1 MSNKEQPA
9 NWKELEDASLIGLT
23 LQGKTRAYD
32 ELVRRHSRRLHAM
45 LLQMV
50 GSEADAYDIAQVSF
64 LKAFRSLRYFNGQSA
79 FYTWLYTIA
88 ANNARNFLRKRKREK
103 AFSIDNDSKGDQQ
116 EKNADLADTR
126 LAADP
131 ERQAH
136 VSELKAKLRKAL
148 SQLSPAHREVV
159 TLCDIMGYSYPE
171 ISQMLNI
178 SEGTLRSRLFYA
190 HRELQGMLA
199 DIKRA

>member
-1 MSNKEQPA
+1 MSNNDKPA
-9 NWKELEDASLIGLT
+9 NLKELEDASLIELT

-32 ELVRRHSRRLHAM
+32 ELVRRHSRRLHIM

-103 AFSIDNDSKGDQQ
+103 SFSIDDDIKGDQQ
-116 EKNADLADTR
+116 EKNSELADSR

-136 VSELKAKLRKAL
+136 VAELKIKLKEAL
-148 SQLSPAHREVV
+148 DQLSPAHREVV

-171 ISQMLNI
+171 ISQMLHI

-190 HRELQGMLA
+190 HRELQSMLGDMRKA
-199 DIKRA
+199 